1 MGRQSQLNTK
11 IRIRKFLRNRKYN
24 NCSDEML
31 NQIMLQKYGKSYMT
45 RDELIKEENLVV
57 FESY

>member
-1 MGRQSQLNTK
+1 MARQSSLSTK

-24 NCSDEML
+24 NRSDEML